1 MDRIGRCRNRI
12 AVGCQPQGSAKQ
24 SKSGGGKNAM
34 RAIIAAF
41 LAVAFATAAANAAPI
56 APLAG
61 AVSAPVETIQF
72 RGGNWRD
79 HPLMYR
85 GNWEWHQRQWDA
97 IEGRRGGYARSTPCA
112 RFRSYDPTSHTYVN
126 RSGRRVRCP

>member
-1 MDRIGRCRNRI
+1 
-12 AVGCQPQGSAKQ
+12 
-24 SKSGGGKNAM
+24 M
-34 RAIIAAF
+34 RAAIIPAVLAAAF
-41 LAVAFATAAANAAPI
+41 VTTASSAMPL
-56 APLAG
+56 APLTGDA
-61 AVSAPVETIQF
+61 ATPVEIVQF

-97 IEGRRGGYARSTPCA
+97 IEGRGGYTRSTPCA
-112 RFRSYDPTSHTYVN
+112 RFRSYDPASHTYVN